1 MSWFFITLIGLLA
14 CQLGLG
20 VVVRGLQGDP
30 LEHDRMLFAVALLA
44 LLAGATIVY
53 VLVSMFGWW
62 SR

>member
-1 MSWFFITLIGLLA
+1 MSWFYIVLIGLLA

-30 LEHDRMLFAVALLA
+30 QEHDRILFAATLLA
-44 LLAGATIVY
+44 LMAGATIVY
-53 VLVSMFGWW
+53 VLEAMFGWW

>member
-30 LEHDRMLFAVALLA
+30 QEHDRMLFAAALLA
-44 LLAGATIVY
+44 LMAAVTIVY
-53 VLVSMFGWW
+53 VLVTMFGWW

>member
-44 LLAGATIVY
+44 GATIVY